1 MGLKLGKSFNRC
13 YNIRIPILKGFYN
26 IGIYFDKRSTFLLF
40 RLDPDFSKA
49 EEYKRSVKI
58 GMFKNL
64 ESSKFCETFIDLH
77 NFRKNTLDISN
88 QFDRIKPEYTSDI
101 VFAFNESIVLAKVEL
116 EDKSVFDCLNIYGFT
131 MNSYSEE
138 YIFIL
143 TERHNIQKRLGKK
156 IVRTSGLQIATAP
169 SLEMLDDYH
178 RERLTAGKSNFTDQI
193 DRDKTIKLSEFEED
207 L

>member
-13 YNIRIPILKGFYN
+13 YNIRISILKGFYN
-26 IGIYFDKRSTFLLF
+26 IGVYFDKRSTFLLF
-40 RLDPDFSKA
+40 RLDPDFSQGDD
-49 EEYKRSVKI
+49 YKRNIKI

-88 QFDRIKPEYTSDI
+88 QFERIKPEYTSDI
-101 VFAFNESIVLAKVEL
+101 MLVFNESIVLSKVEIQ
-116 EDKSVFDCLNIYGFT
+116 DKFVYDCLNIYGFT
-131 MNSYSEE
+131 MNSYVEDF
-138 YIFIL
+138 IFIL

-156 IVRTSGLQIATAP
+156 IVRTSGLQIATSP

-178 RERLTAGKSNFTDQI
+178 KERWSGRSDFTDKI
-193 DRDKTIKLSEFEED
+193 DRDKTIKLSD
-207 L
+207 ID

>member
-88 QFDRIKPEYTSDI
+88 QFDRIKPEYTSDVI
-101 VFAFNESIVLAKVEL
+101 FAFNESIVLAKVEL

-131 MNSYSEE
+131 MNSYAEE

-156 IVRTSGLQIATAP
+156 IVRTSGLQIATGP

-178 RERLTAGKSNFTDQI
+178 RERLTAGKSNFTDTI